1 MPGSTESAMLQMI
14 AQNLGVSPV
23 DLSRLIQFESKWNP
37 AAKNPLS
44 SARGLLQFTDS
55 TARSLGFSDSLDLV
69 EKNPTAVE
77 QLPIVERYLKQFK
90 PYSGKQSLF
99 MAVFYPAARNWEPG
113 KRFPEFVIKSNPGVY
128 TPADYVRKVE
138 GKGGNGFI
146 VPLALL
152 LFALYHFLNKKGF
165 L

>member
-1 MPGSTESAMLQMI
+1 MPGSTESAMLQLI

-23 DLSRLIQFESKWNP
+23 DLSQLIQFESKWNP
-37 AAKNPLS
+37 AAKNKLS
-44 SARGLLQFTDS
+44 SARGLLQFTNA
-55 TARSLGFSDSLDLV
+55 TAQRLGFADSLDLV

-77 QLPIVERYLKQFK
+77 QLPIVERYLEQYK

-99 MAVFYPAARNWEPG
+99 MAVFYPAARSWPPG
-113 KRFPEFVIKSNPGVY
+113 QQFPDKVKKVNPGVN

-138 GKGGNGFI
+138 GKGGEGFI
-146 VPLALL
+146 IPVALL